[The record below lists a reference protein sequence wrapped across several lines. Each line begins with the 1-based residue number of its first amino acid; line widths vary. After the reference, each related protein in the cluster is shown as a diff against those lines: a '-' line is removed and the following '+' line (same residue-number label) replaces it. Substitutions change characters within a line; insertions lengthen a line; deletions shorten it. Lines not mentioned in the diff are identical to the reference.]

1 MRFVFAI
8 VSFVLAALMI
18 GLGIGQRTFLAGPEE
33 VTAATTETTTSP
45 VLVIDGSALNAYEQA
60 QTIKVSG
67 SPTISAAYANTTDV
81 LAWVGDATYTHITY
95 DAELGELVSTVEEG
109 AEATVPAIAGSD
121 LWLREYTAENT
132 LRFRANLPDDTSI
145 IAISDGTQPAPSTV
159 SVSWPLDN
167 SAPSSGP
174 LVIAGAGFL
183 LLGLI
188 LLIWALNHVRRSRGP
203 RRTSQKPPKMPK
215 LPRQPRYKPVKPA
228 KPKAI
233 TTGKGRRT
241 TRRVVGTLPLVLVG
255 SLALAGCSIGAT
267 PASMGSASSTP
278 TPSSTE
284 PPVSEIEV
292 PSVTEAQATRIVSE
306 IGTVVAQADSTRD
319 KDLIATRLTGPA
331 LELRLGNYAVGTADA
346 TVAETP
352 TAIPSD
358 AIQLL
363 LPQQPS
369 EFPRTIFAV
378 VQQPAAADADP
389 AVAAV
394 APTAMMLV
402 QENARAN
409 YKVEYAVAL
418 QAGVVLPSVAPATVG
433 AAPVS
438 PDTKFL
444 QMAPTAVAAAYVD
457 ILMKDTASEFYG
469 QFDVSAD
476 AFVAASGLAA
486 KTARITGLSTTATET
501 IDNAVGAG
509 RPIAMATADSGAV
522 VAVQITE
529 TDTVKP
535 VKEGAAVKP
544 SGATKALLGKD
555 TSTKG
560 VSAVY
565 STELLFYIP
574 SANEPGLIKLLGF
587 TQSLVEAK
595 ELP

>member
-1 MRFVFAI
+1 VRFVFAI

-33 VTAATTETTTSP
+33 VTAATTETTTTP
-45 VLVIDGSALNAYEQA
+45 VTVIDGSALNAFEQA
-60 QTIKVSG
+60 QTLEVSG
-67 SPTISAAYANTTDV
+67 SPTISAAYGNTTDV
-81 LAWVGDATYTHITY
+81 LAWIGEASYTHVTY
-95 DAELGELVSTVEEG
+95 NAEAGELVSTVETG
-109 AEATVPAIAGSD
+109 TEATVPALAGSD
-121 LWLREYTAENT
+121 LWLREYSAETA
-132 LRFRANLPDDTSI
+132 LRMRVNLPEDASV
-145 IAISDGTQPAPSTV
+145 IAISDGTQPAPSAV

-203 RRTSQKPPKMPK
+203 RRTQQKPPKMPK
-215 LPRQPRYKPVKPA
+215 LPRQPRYKPVKSA
-228 KPKAI
+228 KSKAI

-241 TRRVVGTLPLVLVG
+241 TRRVVATVPMILVG
-255 SLALAGCSIGAT
+255 SLALSACSIGGWPTSA
-267 PASMGSASSTP
+267 GSSAVTP
-278 TPSSTE
+278 TPTATGA
-284 PPVSEIEV
+284 PVSEIEE
-292 PSVTEAQATRIVSE
+292 PSVSEAQATRIISE

-331 LELRLGNYAVGTADA
+331 LELRLANYAIATADA

-358 AIQLL
+358 AIELF

-402 QENARAN
+402 QEDARSN

-418 QAGVVLPSVAPATVG
+418 QAGVVLPKVAPETVG

-438 PDTKFL
+438 PDSKFL
-444 QMAPTAVAAAYVD
+444 QMAPASLAAAYVD
-457 ILMKDTASEFYG
+457 VLMKDTASEFYG
-469 QFDVSAD
+469 QFDVATDS
-476 AFVAASGLAA
+476 FIAASGLPA
-486 KTARITGLSTTATET
+486 KTARIAGLATTAQET
-501 IDNAVGAG
+501 IDNAVGVG
-509 RPIAMATADSGAV
+509 EPIAMATADSGAV

-529 TDTVKP
+529 NDTVKP
-535 VKEGAAVKP
+535 VKEGAAAKP

-560 VSAVY
+560 VSAIY

>member
-1 MRFVFAI
+1 VRFVFAI

-33 VTAATTETTTSP
+33 VTAATTETTTTP
-45 VLVIDGSALNAYEQA
+45 VTVIDGSALNAYEQA
-60 QTIKVSG
+60 QTLEVSG
-67 SPTISAAYANTTDV
+67 SPTISAAYGNTTDV
-81 LAWVGDATYTHITY
+81 LAWVGDATYTHVTY
-95 DAELGELVSTVEEG
+95 DADLGELVSTVETG
-109 AEATVPAIAGSD
+109 AEATVPALAGSD
-121 LWLREYTAENT
+121 LWLREYTAESS
-132 LRFRANLPDDTSI
+132 LRMRVNLPDDASV
-145 IAISDGTQPAPSTV
+145 IAISDGTQPAPSAV
-159 SVSWPLDN
+159 NISWPLDN

-203 RRTSQKPPKMPK
+203 RRTQQKPPKMPK

-228 KPKAI
+228 KQKAI
-233 TTGKGRRT
+233 DTGKGRRT
-241 TRRVVGTLPLVLVG
+241 TRRVVATVPIILVG
-255 SLALAGCSIGAT
+255 SLALSACSAVSWPTSAGS
-267 PASMGSASSTP
+267 SAVTP
-278 TPSSTE
+278 TPTE
-284 PPVSEIEV
+284 TGAPVSEIEV

-331 LELRLGNYAVGTADA
+331 LELRLANYAIATADA

-402 QENARAN
+402 QEDARSN

-418 QAGVVLPSVAPATVG
+418 QAGVVLPKVAPATVG

-438 PDTKFL
+438 PDSKFL
-444 QMAPTAVAAAYVD
+444 QMAPASLATAYVD
-457 ILMKDTASEFYG
+457 VLMKDTASEFYG
-469 QFDVSAD
+469 QFDVATD
-476 AFVAASGLAA
+476 AFIAASGLAA
-486 KTARITGLSTTATET
+486 KTKRITELSSTAEET
-501 IDNAVGAG
+501 IDNAVGVG
-509 RPIAMATADSGAV
+509 EPIAMATSDSGAV

-535 VKEGAAVKP
+535 VKDGAAAKP

-560 VSAVY
+560 VSAIY